1 MKKIFA
7 AMAVIFLLAAGG
19 CQKGS
24 KFESITGE
32 YVVDTVK
39 SLEIIKETDRYK
51 ALPRD
56 KQVEVES
63 MFSSVVKNS
72 KLILAK
78 DKMTVFVEGRQVA
91 IPITSTK
98 KTENGFEITSTIQ
111 PPPNAQP
118 APGQGL
124 DNTKKQGPITINLGI
139 KVDENRIQFFMAG
152 NPGLS
157 QHIWKK
163 V

>member
-1 MKKIFA
+1 
-7 AMAVIFLLAAGG
+7 
-19 CQKGS
+19 
-24 KFESITGE
+24 
-32 YVVDTVK
+32 
-39 SLEIIKETDRYK
+39 
-51 ALPRD
+51 
-56 KQVEVES
+56 
-63 MFSSVVKNS
+63 VKNS
-72 KLILAK
+72 KLVLAK
-78 DKMTVFVEGRQVA
+78 DKMTVFVEGRQVE

-111 PPPNAQP
+111 PPQNPAQDP
-118 APGQGL
+118 AKAPGQSL